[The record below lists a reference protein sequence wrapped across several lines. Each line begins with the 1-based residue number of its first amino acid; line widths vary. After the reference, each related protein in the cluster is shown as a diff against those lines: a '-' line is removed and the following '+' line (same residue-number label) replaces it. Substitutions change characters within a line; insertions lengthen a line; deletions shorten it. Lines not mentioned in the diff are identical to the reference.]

1 MEAEQI
7 KADAE
12 RTRALYQIGAI
23 TYDEAKKR
31 LQPYAKLYNETSQ
44 RLAKKYGQRASC
56 FSFASYIR

>member
-7 KADAE
+7 KMEAE
-12 RTRALYQIGAI
+12 QTKMLYLAGEI

-44 RLAKKYGQRASC
+44 RIAEKYGQRASR
-56 FSFASYIR
+56 FSFVSYVR